1 MRSLPVLRASATNR
15 WTNCTW
21 FSTHHFPATPGGP
34 AAQKGQRVHA
44 AIATALGVTE
54 SLTVEGPDEQAMAD
68 AGIAYANMLRTEY
81 PAHTV
86 LVERLTE
93 RAGIRGTVD
102 FALVGTEDA
111 VLVDWKTGQRHDGY
125 EPQMLTYALLLRSVY
140 PQLSRVTVRLVYL
153 SIGEVDEVVFDTA
166 RIDEHNDAVMVATSR
181 REEEAPTATPGQWCQ
196 WCPGKLQGCPAY
208 AGDEAALATTD
219 HSLAVALPSLLA
231 PIVDASVA
239 RSAAKFLGFAKE
251 SLELIEANL
260 KAYVRDGGGKLLL
273 DDGRTYRVFSTSRTT
288 LATTP
293 QVLSLLAANGCA
305 AVIKQTAAWT
315 DVKKALKDS
324 PGAFAGLESQLE
336 TLNAIK
342 TTEYET
348 WKTT

>member
-260 KAYVRDGGGKLLL
+260 KAYVRDGGEAAPRRWPHLPRLLHVAH
-273 DDGRTYRVFSTSRTT
+273 DAGNHAPSAVTASRKRLRCGHQTDRRMDRRQESPQGFTRRLRRSRITT
-288 LATTP
+288 RNP
-293 QVLSLLAANGCA
+293 QRHQDNG
-305 AVIKQTAAWT
+305 V
-315 DVKKALKDS
+315 
-324 PGAFAGLESQLE
+324 
-336 TLNAIK
+336 
-342 TTEYET
+342 
-348 WKTT
+348 

>member
-1 MRSLPVLRASATNR
+1 MLRASATNR

-21 FSTHHFPATPGGP
+21 FSTHHFADTPGGA

-44 AIATALGVTE
+44 AIAAALGSTE
-54 SLTVEGPDEQAMAD
+54 SLKAEGPDELAMAST
-68 AGIAYANMLRTEY
+68 GLAYANALRTEFPSY
-81 PAHTV
+81 TM
-86 LVERLTE
+86 LVEQLLE
-93 RAGIRGTVD
+93 RVGIKGTVD
-102 FALVGTEDA
+102 LALVGPDNA
-111 VLVDWKTGQRHDGY
+111 VLVDWKTGQRHEGY

-140 PQLSRVTVRLVYL
+140 PALSRITVRLVYL
-153 SIGEVDEVVFDTA
+153 AIGEVDEVVFDAA
-166 RIDEHNDAVMVATSR
+166 RIDEHNDAVMIATSR

-208 AGDEAALATTD
+208 ASDEAALATTD
-219 HSLAVALPSLLA
+219 HSLAVALPSLIA

-239 RSAAKFLGFAKE
+239 RAAAKFLGFAKE

-260 KAYVRDGGGKLLL
+260 KTYVRDGGGKLLL

-293 QVLSLLAANGCA
+293 EVLSLLAANGCA
-305 AVIKQTAAWT
+305 AVIKQTAAWS

-324 PGAFAGLESQLE
+324 PGTFAGLESQLE
-336 TLNAIK
+336 TINAIK

-348 WKTT
+348 WKMT